1 MRTPGLTLA
10 LLAIAALGA
19 AVAVA
24 DPVPAV
30 ALAAAGGLAA
40 GASARILLNAL
51 PRGSPSPP
59 GLCEISTA
67 ALWGLIAHQ
76 WVGGA
81 LPTWWVP
88 TVCLVTWVAVPLVVV
103 DLRHRRLP
111 DALTLGMC
119 PLLAVALAVAV
130 LGGGGVEVA
139 VGALLG
145 AAGFFAL
152 HAVVAVAR
160 PGALGGG
167 DVKLALPLGAVLGVL
182 GFEALLGAVFLAAVV
197 TLLLIVVNPR
207 WRAGAPHGPGM
218 LGAVCVVAIS
228 GAGLG

>member
-1 MRTPGLTLA
+1 MRTPGLFPA
-10 LLAIAALGA
+10 LLAVTALGA
-19 AVAVA
+19 AMAVA
-24 DPVPAV
+24 DPAPAV
-30 ALAAAGGLAA
+30 ALAAVGGLAA

-51 PRGSPSPP
+51 PRGTPSPP

-81 LPTWWVP
+81 LPAWWVP
-88 TVCLVTWVAVPLVVV
+88 TVCLVTWVAVPLVIV

-130 LGGGGVEVA
+130 VGGGAEVA

-152 HAVVAVAR
+152 HALVAVAR

-197 TLLLIVVNPR
+197 TLLLIAVNPR

-218 LGAVCVVAIS
+218 LGAVCAVAIS